1 MTQTMERTSIPG
13 IFRRH
18 GAGCNGGRCSCP
30 YVVVWRHRGRQFKQ
44 TFRTFAEAREAKG
57 NRDAG
62 ERRPAARIGFADYFD
77 DWIESYAGRTARGF
91 SETTRREY
99 RRPIERYALP
109 RWATWRIAD
118 VEPSD
123 VRELFGDMRRRGATT
138 AAIKKLKAAL
148 SAMFAT
154 AVEDGQVRSNPVQGV
169 RVPLAADDKHESERE
184 VRALTRAEL
193 AIFLAALPE
202 EWRLFYEFLAHTG
215 LRISET
221 VGLTWANVEL
231 GERARVLV
239 REQLYEGER
248 KRLKSGNGRRDV
260 PLAGGMAERLLAH
273 RRDTYAGPESPV
285 FASRS
290 GTPFNPSN
298 VWRQT
303 LKPTRDA
310 VGLPWVTFHSFR
322 HTCASLLFEAGRNVK
337 QVSEWLGHADPAFT
351 LRRYVHLM
359 DAGVGDA
366 DFLDEA
372 VCADPPR
379 AGSIPR

>member
-18 GAGCNGGRCSCP
+18 GAQCSGKRCSCP
-30 YVVVWRHRGRQFKQ
+30 YVVVWRHRGRQVRQ

-62 ERRPAARIGFADYFD
+62 ERRPVTRLGFADYFD

-91 SETTRREY
+91 AETTRAEY

-109 RWATWRIAD
+109 RWGTWRIAEI
-118 VEPSD
+118 EPAD

-202 EWRLFYEFLAHTG
+202 HWRLFYEFLAHTG
-215 LRISET
+215 LRISEA
-221 VGLTWANVEL
+221 VGLTWAHVEL

-239 REQLYEGER
+239 REQLYQDER
-248 KRLKSGNGRRDV
+248 KRLKSGTGRRDV
-260 PLAGGMAERLLAH
+260 PLSAGMAERLLAH

-285 FASRS
+285 FASRA
-290 GTPFNPSN
+290 GTPLRPSN

-303 LKPTRDA
+303 LKPTREA
-310 VGLPWVTFHSFR
+310 VGLPWLTFHSLR

-359 DAGVGDA
+359 DEGIGDA
-366 DFLDEA
+366 DFLDDA
-372 VCADPPR
+372 VCADPAR
-379 AGSIPR
+379 VGSTAR

>member
-13 IFRRH
+13 VFRRH
-18 GAGCNGGRCSCP
+18 GTGCNRGRCSCP
-30 YVVVWRHRGRQFKQ
+30 YVVVWRHRGRQVKQ
-44 TFRTFAEAREAKG
+44 TFRTFAEAKEAKG

-62 ERRPAARIGFADYFD
+62 ERRPVARISFGGYFD

-99 RRPIERYALP
+99 RRPIERYAVP
-109 RWATWRIAD
+109 KWATWRLAE
-118 VEPSD
+118 VEPAD
-123 VRELFGDMRRRGATT
+123 VRELFGDMQRRGATT

-169 RVPLAADDKHESERE
+169 RVPLAATDRSEDERE

-202 EWRLFYEFLAHTG
+202 DWRLFYEFLAHTG
-215 LRISET
+215 LRISEAI
-221 VGLTWANVEL
+221 GLTWAHLEL
-231 GERARVLV
+231 GEGARVRV
-239 REQLYEGER
+239 REQLYQGER
-248 KRLKSGNGRRDV
+248 KRLKSGNGRRDI
-260 PLAGGMAERLLAH
+260 PLSAGMGERLLVH
-273 RRDTYAGPESPV
+273 RRDTYVGPESPV
-285 FASRS
+285 FASRV
-290 GTPFNPSN
+290 GTPLNPSN
-298 VWRQT
+298 LWRGT
-303 LKPTRDA
+303 LKPTREA

-322 HTCASLLFEAGRNVK
+322 HTCASLLFETGRNVK

-366 DFLDEA
+366 DFLDAA
-372 VCADPPR
+372 VCADP
-379 AGSIPR
+379 AGVG